1 MNKCR
6 GPVKA
11 PPTGRR
17 HETKLTGARNFI
29 YMKKILLLAA
39 IALSSLSVK
48 AQTEPGTFTLMPK
61 VGLNMANVT
70 DLENTKMKAGAVAGV
85 EAEYRA
91 SNLMGITAGVLYSMQ
106 GVKADKG
113 DYKEK
118 LDYINIPILANFHV
132 WKGLSINAGIQPGF
146 LVSAKADYGDEDED
160 MKDACESF
168 DFSIPVGASYEWN
181 SFVLDLRYNI
191 GVTKIYKEDEGS
203 SKNGVLAITLGYKF
217 AL

>member
-1 MNKCR
+1 M
-6 GPVKA
+6 
-11 PPTGRR
+11 
-17 HETKLTGARNFI
+17 GAHNFI

-113 DYKEK
+113 DYKQK

>member
-1 MNKCR
+1 M
-6 GPVKA
+6 
-11 PPTGRR
+11 
-17 HETKLTGARNFI
+17 GAHNFI

-146 LVSAKADYGDEDED
+146 LVSAKADYGDED

>member
-1 MNKCR
+1 M
-6 GPVKA
+6 
-11 PPTGRR
+11 
-17 HETKLTGARNFI
+17 GAHNFI

-113 DYKEK
+113 DYKQK

-132 WKGLSINAGIQPGF
+132 
-146 LVSAKADYGDEDED
+146 Y
-160 MKDACESF
+160 
-168 DFSIPVGASYEWN
+168 AS
-181 SFVLDLRYNI
+181 S
-191 GVTKIYKEDEGS
+191 G
-203 SKNGVLAITLGYKF
+203 
-217 AL
+217 

>member
-1 MNKCR
+1 M
-6 GPVKA
+6 
-11 PPTGRR
+11 
-17 HETKLTGARNFI
+17 GAHNFI

-113 DYKEK
+113 DFKEK

-146 LVSAKADYGDEDED
+146 LVSAKADNGDED
-160 MKDACESF
+160 KDIKDGCESF